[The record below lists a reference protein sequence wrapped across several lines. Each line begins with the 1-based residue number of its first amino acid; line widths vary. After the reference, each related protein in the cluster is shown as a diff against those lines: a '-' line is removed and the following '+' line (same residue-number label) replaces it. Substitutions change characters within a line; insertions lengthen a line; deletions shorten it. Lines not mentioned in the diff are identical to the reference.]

1 MVIMDGNNLGD
12 RLRAQRGRLYTQQ
25 QLADRA
31 GVSVG
36 IVRNLEQGNRNR
48 ASLASLHALA
58 DALDVSLADLLGPT
72 TIPEQAPDEGA
83 LALRRAVNSVHDLL
97 PGSEP
102 DEPLSAR
109 EAQRSLTYV
118 WGTYWAGR
126 YEDVAALLPATLS
139 QLHATLT
146 ASNSSQ
152 VGHAHEWL
160 ARAYW
165 VAGCTLV
172 HLRYSDAAFQAVR
185 RAITHADQADDALLA
200 ATLRGSLSWQL
211 LVSGR
216 YRESEQ
222 LCLSAAS
229 GIEPAGAVELPHLSA
244 YGSLVLTAAT
254 AAARDQRSARAAELV
269 STSADVAHRMDGDR
283 DDYQTAFGPSQVAMQ
298 SVDVG
303 VQTQEFSRAV
313 SAARAMPNQAAALPL
328 ASRARHL
335 VDRAVAHTHLGQ
347 HEPAA
352 NLVTAAEAMAPQW
365 ARHQSLLRSVTGDL
379 LRTRRSSQVRP
390 LAHRLGVR

>member
-1 MVIMDGNNLGD
+1 MNETSLGD
-12 RLRAQRGRLYTQQ
+12 RLRAERGRLYTQR

-36 IVRNLEQGNRNR
+36 IVRNLEQGRR
-48 ASLASLHALA
+48 TPSLSSLHALA
-58 DALDVSLADLLGPT
+58 DALDMSLSDLLGPT
-72 TIPEQAPDEGA
+72 TLPEQAPDEGA
-83 LALRRAVNSVHDLL
+83 HALRQAVNSIHDLL
-97 PGSEP
+97 PGS
-102 DEPLSAR
+102 DSAEPLSSHDAR
-109 EAQRSLTYV
+109 RRLTYV

-126 YEDVAALLPATLS
+126 YEDVAALLPTTLAELQATVS
-139 QLHATLT
+139 
-146 ASNSSQ
+146 ASNSSEAAE
-152 VGHAHEWL
+152 AHEWL

-185 RAITHADQADDALLA
+185 NAISHADRSDDAFLA
-200 ATLRGSLSWQL
+200 ATLRGSLAWQL

-216 YRESEQ
+216 FRESES

-229 GIEPAGAVELPHLSA
+229 GIEPSGSVALPHLSA

-254 AAARDQRSARAAELV
+254 AAARDQRPARAGELV
-269 STSADVAHRMDGDR
+269 SESAEVADRMGGDR

-303 VQTQEFSRAV
+303 VQTQEFSQAVRA
-313 SAARAMPNQAAALPL
+313 AKTMPNQAAALPL

-335 VDRAVAHTHLGQ
+335 VDRAVAHTRLGQ
-347 HEPAA
+347 HEAAA
-352 NLVTAAEAMAPQW
+352 NLATAAEGMAPQW
-365 ARHQSLLRSVTGDL
+365 AQHQRLLQSITGDL
-379 LRTRRSSQVRP
+379 LRTRQSTNVRR
-390 LAHRLGVR
+390 LAERIGAR

>member
-1 MVIMDGNNLGD
+1 MIMDSSGLGD
-12 RLRAQRGRLYTQQ
+12 RLRAQRGRLYTQR
-25 QLADRA
+25 QLAERA

-36 IVRNLEQGNRNR
+36 VVRNLEQGNRNR

-58 DALDVSLADLLGPT
+58 DALDMSLADLLGPT

-83 LALRRAVNSVHDLL
+83 LALRHAVNSVHELL
-97 PGSEP
+97 PEAAANEP
-102 DEPLSAR
+102 VTAQ

-118 WGTYWAGR
+118 WGTYWSGR
-126 YEDVAALLPATLS
+126 YEDVAALLPTTLS
-139 QLHATLT
+139 QLHATLS
-146 ASNSSQ
+146 ASHSNNSGQ
-152 VGHAHEWL
+152 AHEWL

-185 RAITHADQADDALLA
+185 QAITHADQADDALLA
-200 ATLRGSLSWQL
+200 ATLRGSLAWQL

-216 YRESEQ
+216 YRESEA
-222 LCLSAAS
+222 LCLSAAED
-229 GIEPAGAVELPHLSA
+229 IEPTGAVELPQLSA

-254 AAARDQRSARAAELV
+254 ATARDQRAARAAELV
-269 STSADVAHRMDGDR
+269 STSANVANRMEGDR

-303 VQTQEFSRAV
+303 VQTGEFSRAI
-313 SAARAMPNQAAALPL
+313 SAARTMPNQAAALPL

-335 VDRAVAHTHLGQ
+335 VDRAVAHTRLGQ

-352 NLVTAAEAMAPQW
+352 NLVTAAESMAPQW

-379 LRTRRSSQVRP
+379 LRSRRSNQVRL
-390 LAHRLGVR
+390 LAQRLGVR